1 MATLLTLLLFLSPD
15 VVILKNGDRIT
26 GEVKSAAGGKLTIKT
41 DHSGEIKVSM
51 AAVANLTTTHPVTI
65 ELESGEIIAGKIR
78 FLEGGELSVEISD
91 GSTVLVP
98 WDGIKAINPPLKE
111 SFKGGIALGGTSARG
126 NVDRITASLAVRHGG
141 DVGGSDWGVDRGGAH
156 PGR

>member
-26 GEVKSAAGGKLTIKT
+26 GEVKGAAGGKLTIKT

-65 ELESGEIIAGKIR
+65 ELESGEIP
-78 FLEGGELSVEISD
+78 GENFASSPVMIPPQEVE
-91 GSTVLVP
+91 
-98 WDGIKAINPPLKE
+98 
-111 SFKGGIALGGTSARG
+111 
-126 NVDRITASLAVRHGG
+126 
-141 DVGGSDWGVDRGGAH
+141 
-156 PGR
+156 